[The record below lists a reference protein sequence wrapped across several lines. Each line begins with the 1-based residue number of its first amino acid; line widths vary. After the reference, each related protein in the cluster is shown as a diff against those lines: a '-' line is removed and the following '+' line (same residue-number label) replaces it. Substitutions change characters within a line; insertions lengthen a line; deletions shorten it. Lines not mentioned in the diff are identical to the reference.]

1 MNRENKET
9 PGAGTPEVTVNLP
22 GKRCYTAKEI
32 NDLLREVTAGV
43 KGLAVGRV
51 TRIDARSRVA
61 EAEAA
66 LNEARLKTN
75 DVELRR
81 LHPLFQVGNRLLR
94 RLQLGNRLNQR
105 KS

>member
-1 MNRENKET
+1 MDTNKET

-22 GKRCYTAKEI
+22 GEGYYTAE
-32 NDLLREVTAGV
+32 DVDALLKSVSRG
-43 KGLAVGRV
+43 
-51 TRIDARSRVA
+51 TRIDVRSRVA

-75 DVELRR
+75 DVKLRR
-81 LHPLFQVGNRLLR
+81 LHPLLQVGNRLLR

>member
-1 MNRENKET
+1 MNRKNKET
-9 PGAGTPEVTVNLP
+9 PGAGMPEVTVNLP
-22 GKRCYTAKEI
+22 GERYYSPEEV
-32 NDLLREVTAGV
+32 DELLKSVTAGV
-43 KGLAVGRV
+43 KRLSVSRD
-51 TRIDARSRVA
+51 TRIDARSRIV

-66 LNEARLKTN
+66 LNEARLKAN

>member
-22 GKRCYTAKEI
+22 GESCYSPEEV
-32 NDLLREVTAGV
+32 DELLKSVTAGV
-43 KGLAVGRV
+43 KRLTVSRG
-51 TRIDARSRVA
+51 TRIDARSRLV

-66 LNEARLKTN
+66 LNEARLKAN

-81 LHPLFQVGNRLLR
+81 LHALFQVGNRLLR